1 MEEAPAAEPLW
12 YRVQRERDTIR
23 DLRRR
28 TNLIA
33 MAWSSLTQH
42 AALAEGVPDWRQNTR
57 TVLMNPLSR
66 LLVWC

>member
-12 YRVQRERDTIR
+12 YRVQLERDTIR

-42 AALAEGVPDWRQNTR
+42 AALAEGVP
-57 TVLMNPLSR
+57 
-66 LLVWC
+66 